1 MQKYIDN
8 PLLIKRGGKGHKFDL
23 RLYVLITSLD
33 PLTLYLYDD
42 GLVRWNS
49 CHHMVVSW
57 HISCRIATQPF
68 SMDHDQED
76 NQFVHLTNYSV
87 NKVEENAL

>member
-1 MQKYIDN
+1 MQKYIND

-23 RLYVLITSLD
+23 RLYVLITSID

-49 CHHMVVSW
+49 CH
-57 HISCRIATQPF
+57 I
-68 SMDHDQED
+68 
-76 NQFVHLTNYSV
+76 VHVTYL
-87 NKVEENAL
+87 L